1 MKKFVH
7 RYSCAILVFLFLLSG
22 CAAMNAPP
30 NRTNL
35 VPDHYPQ
42 KTDPNT
48 TVYVDPDT
56 GEEKVVYDL
65 NGHWKVWLGYA
76 EAVSII
82 QDGNNFVGQT
92 VVGGGC
98 CSHQYDPKRVIIRGH
113 MDGNLIHCEKRTA
126 GNDWEKSVTA
136 VTGHAEAFYC
146 LGWPN
151 RLFER
156 LGPTE
161 TYWPLQ
167 QRKY

>member
-1 MKKFVH
+1 MKKTLMSCLWVLVLPLLLC
-7 RYSCAILVFLFLLSG
+7 SCAAI
-22 CAAMNAPP
+22 NAPE

-35 VPDHYPQ
+35 LADYYPQ

-48 TVYVDPDT
+48 TSYIDPVT
-56 GEEKVVYDL
+56 GEERVVYDL

-76 EAVSII
+76 EAVAII
-82 QDGNNFVGQT
+82 QDGNSFVGQT

-98 CSHQYDPKRVIIRGH
+98 CSHVYDEKRVIVRGFI
-113 MDGNLIHCEKRTA
+113 DGNLIHCEKRTA
-126 GNDWEKSVTA
+126 GNEWEKSVTA

-146 LGWPN
+146 LGWPD

-161 TYWPLQ
+161 KYWPLLE
-167 QRKY
+167 RKY

>member
-1 MKKFVH
+1 MKKFL
-7 RYSCAILVFLFLLSG
+7 YPIWGALFFFLLLLSG
-22 CAAMNAPP
+22 CATLNDPP

-35 VPDHYPQ
+35 VPDHYPME
-42 KTDPNT
+42 TDPNT
-48 TVYVDPDT
+48 TVYIDPDT
-56 GEEKVVYDL
+56 GKDKVVYDL

-82 QDGNNFVGQT
+82 QDGNSFVGQT

-98 CSHQYDPKRVIIRGH
+98 CSHEYDPKRVIIRGH
-113 MDGNLIHCEKRTA
+113 MDGNLIHCEKRTS
-126 GNDWEKSVTA
+126 GNDWEKSVTE

-146 LGWPN
+146 LGWPT

-167 QRKY
+167 IRKY